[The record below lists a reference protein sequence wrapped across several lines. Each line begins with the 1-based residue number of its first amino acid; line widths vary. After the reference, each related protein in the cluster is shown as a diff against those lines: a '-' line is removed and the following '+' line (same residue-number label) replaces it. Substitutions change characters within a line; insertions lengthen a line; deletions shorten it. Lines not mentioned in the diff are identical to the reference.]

1 MNWLIE
7 HIPFWALFIAGVA
20 LTAVAWRL
28 LGIKGTGLTLAA
40 LAAMLLYREGRKD
53 ARSDQITKEQDDAN
67 QSVREAGAARIDAVV
82 RDADP
87 ERLRDTD
94 GFRRD

>member
-7 HIPFWALFIAGVA
+7 HIPFWVLFIAGVA
-20 LTAVAWRL
+20 ITAGTWRL
-28 LGIKGTGLTLAA
+28 LGIKGAGAA
-40 LAAMLLYREGRKD
+40 LIGLAAMLLYREGRKD
-53 ARSDQITKEQDDAN
+53 ARSDQITKEQDNADH
-67 QSVREAGAARIDAVV
+67 SVREAGAARIDAVV